1 MKKLQYVLLFTL
13 ALCSLGAYSQL
24 SDRVNSPSTFK
35 VGTRPVMGNY
45 GLYFGLAYNELE
57 YWFDHDL
64 TYNGLPIVSFK
75 YYKTD
80 NNVWRIGFQ
89 TSTTRKITSG
99 EVDPLINGG
108 TLVKAKLVDNTSRL
122 TFYPGFEHHFTSS
135 NIMDVYIGTLIPLG
149 WDRSKYVDEV
159 EYSNTNY
166 NNFSKTRTSLT
177 YGLEAFVGVQAFV
190 ADLPLALGLDFGVA
204 AMGHLFD
211 RYKYENSFKAGA
223 LTSTQTYYTV
233 DDSGAGVLYKSLS
246 QRDFQ
251 LQGNVRI
258 TMTYFF
264 KK

>member
-1 MKKLQYVLLFTL
+1 MKKLQYVLLL
-13 ALCSLGAYSQL
+13 AMALGSLDAYSQL

-57 YWFDHDL
+57 YWFDHDIS
-64 TYNGLPIVSFK
+64 YNGLPIVSFK
-75 YYKTD
+75 YYRTD

-89 TSTTRKITSG
+89 TSTTREISSG
-99 EVDPLINGG
+99 DIDPVINGG
-108 TLVKAKLVDNTSRL
+108 TVVKAKLVDNTSRT

-149 WDRSKYVDEV
+149 WDRSKYIDE
-159 EYSNTNY
+159 EERSNGDYFNS
-166 NNFSKTRTSLT
+166 SKTHTSLT

-204 AMGHLFD
+204 ALGHMFD
-211 RYKYENSFKAGA
+211 KYKFEQSSKFGA
-223 LTSTQTYYTV
+223 LTTSQTYYTV
-233 DDSGAGVLYKSLS
+233 DEDGFGVKYEKLNH
-246 QRDFQ
+246 RDFQ

-258 TMTYFF
+258 TITYFF

>member
-13 ALCSLGAYSQL
+13 ALCSLDAYSQL

-57 YWFDHDL
+57 YWFDHDIS
-64 TYNGLPIVSFK
+64 YNGLPIVSFK
-75 YYKTD
+75 YYRTD

-99 EVDPLINGG
+99 DIDPAINGG
-108 TLVKAKLVDNTSRL
+108 TLVQAKLIDNTSRT
-122 TFYPGFEHHFTSS
+122 TFYPGYEHHFTSS
-135 NIMDVYIGTLIPLG
+135 NIMDVYIGTLIPIG
-149 WDRSKYVDEV
+149 WDRSKYADEV
-159 EYSNTNY
+159 TFSNK
-166 NNFSKTRTSLT
+166 NFDKYSKTHTSLT

-204 AMGHLFD
+204 ALGHLFD
-211 RYKYENSFKAGA
+211 KYKYDASSKVGA
-223 LTSTQTYYTV
+223 LTTSQTYYTV
-233 DDSGAGVLYKSLS
+233 DDTGAGVRYEKLN

-258 TMTYFF
+258 TVTYFF